1 MTASI
6 LDHLDRLADEHPNK
20 LLYAYL
26 DVNGDPIETHTYASF
41 LRRAQAIAGHLRK
54 EGRFAAG
61 DRILLAYPPGLE
73 MICAFFGCVRAG
85 LIPVPVYPPSSRGFQ
100 SALYKTVHIAKD
112 CQAAG
117 ILTSRGYHASLKT
130 NLARRGVSAS
140 GVDVDYISGL
150 PWIAT
155 EDFVDTAADN
165 LPVDS
170 SEILFLQYTSGSTME
185 PKGVIVTHENI
196 LTTCPLVIDHPAPVV
211 VSWLPQYHDMGLIGC
226 YLYPALKGGTTYGFA
241 PMDFIQRPILWF
253 KAITTYHATAA
264 AAPNFAYDYCLR
276 AGRLSKES
284 LEACDLSSLRVLL
297 CAAEPV
303 KPDTYTR
310 FLEAFQPYGLK
321 SESFYVAYGLAENT
335 LAVSLGGRKIVSVNK
350 RALALGKARMTTEVS
365 EIDGAAQIVSCGT
378 SLPGLDLKI
387 VDPEGHFALKPGRT
401 GEIWVAGTGKCQG
414 YWNNPELTLKQ
425 FRARLVDDTPYD
437 DGYLRTGDIGFVHD
451 GELYVCGRI
460 KDMIILRG
468 QNYYP
473 QDIENVVEKSSSQ
486 LRHNC
491 VVAFQIQEDSEPAL
505 AIVAE
510 VKNPKALPE
519 ARKIAAAVR
528 NYLNVEVAVI
538 CLIAPRAIPRTSS
551 GKIMRHKTKQMWLQ
565 GQFTVLSDFSRE
577 KDAGNSACVS
587 DMHSTFAELKARYNL
602 TGQESYNLVEA
613 GLDSLDLVVFMHEL
627 KELLKDKGAELL
639 ARQVD
644 IGVIQRVSVAELFG
658 LAEQLERA
666 PEAALVHL
674 RHSLAAFRE
683 EQCAAEKRMMSDDRK
698 LIFEPP
704 VPSPMSE
711 IPTLKQV
718 LLTGGTGF
726 IGPFLIKSLLEQT
739 RAKIYVLVRSSDEK
753 QGRQRLRA
761 AVESMGP
768 CGAGLME
775 MFEARVIP
783 VSGDLGQPKLG
794 LMQDVWDFLASE
806 IDTVFHNG
814 ATVNYLFNYDLMR
827 DANVLGTNEVLRLA
841 FEGRPKEFNYVSTTF
856 VFGWAVKSVLYETDL
871 NENMELLDFGY
882 SQSKWVAE
890 QVVVD
895 ARSRGLSA
903 RIFRPAL
910 VSPSVTGGGNNFDIA
925 VRLVAFMVNH
935 GIGVDTLNQVSFV
948 PADIVANNIVAIST
962 TPGTANRT
970 YHVVRD
976 DYSNMMDVTGLITK
990 ATGRQFEQFSL
1001 PDFVPELIRRCRKE
1015 DLLFP
1020 LLDFLVGSVD
1030 NISSME
1036 FKRYDNSCY
1045 QMARDASVWGKPDP
1059 SLEDTVNG
1067 ILKFMYRKGIIS
1079 VAAREVK
1086 AVSPIFK
1093 RELTIKTHRR
1103 GIDCGVNCLEC
1114 LADAGE
1120 PECVAEIPEEIPK
1133 IEASEQM

>member
-6 LDHLDRLADEHPNK
+6 LDHMDRLADEHPDK
-20 LLYAYL
+20 LLYSYL
-26 DVNGDPIETHTYASF
+26 DVNGDPIESYTYASF

-61 DRILLAYPPGLE
+61 DRVLLAYPPGLE

-117 ILTSRGYHASLKT
+117 ILTSRDYHASLKT

-155 EDFVDTAADN
+155 EDFVDTISDRP
-165 LPVDS
+165 PVDPS
-170 SEILFLQYTSGSTME
+170 KILFLQYTSGSTME

-196 LTTCPLVIDHPAPVV
+196 LNTYALVIDHPAPVV

-253 KAITTYHATAA
+253 NAITAYHATAA

-284 LEACDLSSLRVLL
+284 LEACDLSSLRVLM

-335 LAVSLGGRKIVSVNK
+335 LAVSLGGRNIVSVNK

-365 EIDGAAQIVSCGT
+365 EIDGASQIVSCGT
-378 SLPGLDLKI
+378 WLPGLDVKI
-387 VDPEGHFALKPGRT
+387 VDPEGHFALKPERI
-401 GEIWVAGTGKCQG
+401 GEIWVAGSGKCQG

-437 DGYLRTGDIGFVHD
+437 DGYLRTGDIGFIHD

-473 QDIENVVEKSSSQ
+473 QDIENVVEKSSN
-486 LRHNC
+486 LIRHNC
-491 VVAFQIQEDSEPAL
+491 VVAFQIEEDSEPAL

-510 VKNPKALPE
+510 VKNPRALPE
-519 ARKIAAAVR
+519 ALKIAAAVR

-538 CLIAPRAIPRTSS
+538 SLIAPRAIPRTSS
-551 GKIMRHKTKQMWLQ
+551 GKVMRHKTKQMWLQ
-565 GQFTVLSDFSRE
+565 GQFSVLSGFSRE
-577 KDAGNSACVS
+577 KEAGKSHP
-587 DMHSTFAELKARYNL
+587 DIHSSFGELKARYNL
-602 TGQESYNLVEA
+602 TGLESYNLVEA

-666 PEAALVHL
+666 PEEALVHL

-683 EQCAAEKRMMSDDRK
+683 EQCAAEKQMMSNDRK

-704 VPSPMSE
+704 VPSPMPE
-711 IPTLKQV
+711 IPMLDHV

-726 IGPFLIKSLLEQT
+726 IGPFLIKSLLEHT

-753 QGRQRLRA
+753 RGRQRLIA
-761 AVESMGP
+761 AMESMGP

-783 VSGDLGQPKLG
+783 VSGDLGQPRLG
-794 LMQDVWDFLASE
+794 LMQDVWDFLTSE

-827 DANVLGTNEVLRLA
+827 GANVLGTNEIVRLA

-910 VSPSVTGGGNNFDIA
+910 VSPSVNGGGNNFDIA

-962 TPGTANRT
+962 TPGTANKT
-970 YHVVRD
+970 YHVTRD
-976 DYSNMMDVTGLITK
+976 DYSNMMDITGLITK
-990 ATGRQFEQFSL
+990 ATGRQFEIFSL

-1030 NISSME
+1030 NISAME
-1036 FKRYDNSCY
+1036 FKRYDSSCY

-1086 AVSPIFK
+1086 AMSPI
-1093 RELTIKTHRR
+1093 RERDLAIKTHRR
-1103 GIDCGVNCLEC
+1103 GIDCGADCLQC

-1120 PECVAEIPEEIPK
+1120 PECVAEIREEIPK
-1133 IEASEQM
+1133 LEASEQL

>member
-6 LDHLDRLADEHPNK
+6 LDNLDRLADEHPNK
-20 LLYAYL
+20 LLYSYL

-54 EGRFAAG
+54 ESRFAAG
-61 DRILLAYPPGLE
+61 DRVLLAYPPGLE

-117 ILTSRGYHASLKT
+117 ILTSRDYHASLKT

-140 GVDVDYISGL
+140 GVDIDYISGL
-150 PWIAT
+150 PWIVT
-155 EDFVDTAADN
+155 EDFVDTISDR
-165 LPVDS
+165 LPVDPS
-170 SEILFLQYTSGSTME
+170 KILFLQYTSGSTME

-196 LTTCPLVIDHPAPVV
+196 LNTYPLVIDHPAPVV

-253 KAITTYHATAA
+253 NAITTYHATAA

-276 AGRLSKES
+276 AGRLSKEN
-284 LEACDLSSLRVLL
+284 LEACDLSSLRVLM

-335 LAVSLGGRKIVSVNK
+335 LAVSLGGRNIVSVNK

-365 EIDGAAQIVSCGT
+365 EIGGATQIVSCGT
-378 SLPGLDLKI
+378 PLPGLDVKI
-387 VDPEGHFALKPGRT
+387 VDPEGHFPLKPERI
-401 GEIWVAGTGKCQG
+401 GEIWVAGSGKCQG

-437 DGYLRTGDIGFVHD
+437 DGYLRTGDIGFIHN

-473 QDIENVVEKSSSQ
+473 QDIENVVEKSSS
-486 LRHNC
+486 LIRHNC
-491 VVAFQIQEDSEPAL
+491 VAAFQVQEDSEPAL

-510 VKNPKALPE
+510 VKNPRALPE

-528 NYLNVEVAVI
+528 NYLNVEVAMI
-538 CLIAPRAIPRTSS
+538 SFIAPRAIPRTSS

-577 KDAGNSACVS
+577 KDAGKSHS
-587 DMHSTFAELKARYNL
+587 DIHSSFAELKARYNL
-602 TGQESYNLVEA
+602 TGLESYNLVEA

-666 PEAALVHL
+666 PEEALIHL

-683 EQCAAEKRMMSDDRK
+683 EQCAAEKQMMSNDRK

-704 VPSPMSE
+704 VPAPMPE
-711 IPTLKQV
+711 IPMLNHV

-761 AVESMGP
+761 AMESMGP

-783 VSGDLGQPKLG
+783 VSGDLAQPKLG

-827 DANVLGTNEVLRLA
+827 DANVLGTNEVVRLA

-895 ARSRGLSA
+895 ARNRGLSA

-962 TPGTANRT
+962 TPGTANKT
-970 YHVVRD
+970 YHVTRD
-976 DYSNMMDVTGLITK
+976 DYSNMMDITGLITK
-990 ATGRQFEQFSL
+990 ATGRQFERFSL

-1030 NISSME
+1030 NISAME
-1036 FKRYDNSCY
+1036 FKRYDSSSY

-1079 VAAREVK
+1079 VAAREVN
-1086 AVSPIFK
+1086 AVSPICE
-1093 RELTIKTHRR
+1093 RELNIETHRR
-1103 GIDCGVNCLEC
+1103 GMDCGAHCLQC
-1114 LADAGE
+1114 MADAGD
-1120 PECVAEIPEEIPK
+1120 PECIEEIPK
-1133 IEASEQM
+1133 IEASEQL

>member
-1 MTASI
+1 LKMASI
-6 LDHLDRLADEHPNK
+6 LDHLNRLADEHPDR
-20 LLYAYL
+20 LLYSYL
-26 DVNGDPIETHTYASF
+26 DVNGDPIESYTYASF
-41 LRRAQAIAGHLRK
+41 LHRAEAIAGHLQK

-61 DRILLAYPPGLE
+61 DRLLLAYPPGLE

-100 SALYKTVHIAKD
+100 SALYKMVHIARD

-117 ILTSRGYHASLKT
+117 ILTSRDYHASLRT
-130 NLARRGVSAS
+130 NLARSGVAAS
-140 GVDVDYISGL
+140 GVDVDYISAL
-150 PWIAT
+150 PWIVT
-155 EDFVDTAADN
+155 EDFVDTVAHVPAVE
-165 LPVDS
+165 PS
-170 SEILFLQYTSGSTME
+170 KILFLQYTSGSTME

-196 LTTCPLVIDHPAPVV
+196 LNTYSLVIDHPEPVV

-226 YLYPALKGGTTYGFA
+226 YLYPALKGGTTYGFS
-241 PMDFIQRPILWF
+241 PTDFIQRPILWF
-253 KAITTYHATAA
+253 DSITAYGATAT

-276 AGRLSKES
+276 AGRLSRES
-284 LEACDLSSLRVLL
+284 LEACDLSSLRVLM

-310 FLEAFQPYGLK
+310 FLEAFEPYGLK
-321 SESFYVAYGLAENT
+321 CESFYVAYGLAENT
-335 LAVSLGGRKIVSVNK
+335 LAVTLRGRNIVSVNK
-350 RALALGKARMTTEVS
+350 RALALGKARLTSEVS
-365 EIDGAAQIVSCGT
+365 EIDASMQIVSCGT
-378 SLPGLDLKI
+378 PLPGLDVKI
-387 VDPEGHFALKPGRT
+387 VDPEGHFALGPERI
-401 GEIWVAGTGKCQG
+401 GEIWVAGSGKCQG
-414 YWNNPELTLKQ
+414 YWNNPELTQKQ

-437 DGYLRTGDIGFVHD
+437 DGYLRTGDTGFFHG

-473 QDIENVVEKSSSQ
+473 HDIENVVEKSSS
-486 LRHNC
+486 LIRHNC
-491 VVAFQIQEDSEPAL
+491 VAAFQVQEDSEPAL

-510 VKNPKALPE
+510 VKNPRALPE

-538 CLIAPRAIPRTSS
+538 SLIVPRAIPRTSS

-565 GQFTVLSDFSRE
+565 GEFTVLTDFSRE
-577 KDAGNSACVS
+577 KDAGACAADIGS
-587 DMHSTFAELKARYNL
+587 HSTFGELKARYNL

-627 KELLKDKGAELL
+627 KELLKDKGAEML

-674 RHSLAAFRE
+674 RHSLAAFRA
-683 EQCAAEKRMMSDDRK
+683 EQSAAEKQMMNNDRK

-704 VPSPMSE
+704 VPLPLPE
-711 IPTLKQV
+711 VPILNHV

-739 RAKIYVLVRSSDEK
+739 RAKIHVLVRASDEK
-753 QGRQRLRA
+753 QGRQRLKA
-761 AVESMGP
+761 AMESMGP
-768 CGAGLME
+768 CGAGLLE

-783 VSGDLGQPKLG
+783 VCGDLGHPKLG
-794 LMQDVWDFLASE
+794 LTQDVWDSLANE

-814 ATVNYLFNYDLMR
+814 ATVNYLFNYDVMR
-827 DANVLGTNEVLRLA
+827 DANVLGTNEVVRLA

-856 VFGWAVKSVLYETDL
+856 VFGWAVKSVLYETDQ
-871 NENMELLDFGY
+871 NEDMELLDFGY

-895 ARSRGLSA
+895 ARRRGLSA

-962 TPGTANRT
+962 TPGTANKT
-970 YHVVRD
+970 YHVTRD
-976 DYSNMMDVTGLITK
+976 DYSNMMDITGLITK
-990 ATGRQFEQFSL
+990 ATGRQFEHFLL

-1030 NISSME
+1030 NISAME
-1036 FKRYDNSCY
+1036 FKRYDSTSY
-1045 QMARDASVWGKPDP
+1045 QTARDASAWGKADP

-1079 VAAREVK
+1079 VAAREVNGVAPGNRLLDCTN
-1086 AVSPIFK
+1086 AVSA
-1093 RELTIKTHRR
+1093 T
-1103 GIDCGVNCLEC
+1103 
-1114 LADAGE
+1114 
-1120 PECVAEIPEEIPK
+1120 
-1133 IEASEQM
+1133 AS

>member
-6 LDHLDRLADEHPNK
+6 LGHLDRLADEHPDK
-20 LLYAYL
+20 PLYSYL
-26 DVNGDPIETHTYASF
+26 GGKGDPLESYTYASF
-41 LRRAQAIAGHLRK
+41 LHRVEALAGHLWQ

-61 DRILLAYPPGLE
+61 DRLLLAYPPGLE

-100 SALYKTVHIAKD
+100 SALYKMVHIAKD

-117 ILTSRGYHASLKT
+117 ILTSRDYQASLKT
-130 NLARRGVSAS
+130 NLARSGVSAC

-150 PWIAT
+150 PWIST
-155 EDFVDTAADN
+155 EDFVDAISDRPA
-165 LPVDS
+165 VDLS
-170 SEILFLQYTSGSTME
+170 KILFLQYTSGSTMQ
-185 PKGVIVTHENI
+185 PKGVIVKHENI
-196 LTTCPLVIDHPAPVV
+196 LNTCPLVIDHPAPVV

-241 PMDFIQRPILWF
+241 PTDFIQRPILWF
-253 KAITTYHATAA
+253 DAMTTYHATAT

-276 AGRLSKES
+276 AGRLSKER
-284 LEACDLSSLRVLL
+284 LEACDLSSLRVLM

-310 FLEAFQPYGLK
+310 FLEAFQSYGLK

-335 LAVSLGGRKIVSVNK
+335 LAVSLGGRNIVSVNK
-350 RALALGKARMTTEVS
+350 RALALGTARMTTEVS
-365 EIDGAAQIVSCGT
+365 EIGGATQIVSCGT
-378 SLPGLDLKI
+378 PLPGLDVKI
-387 VDPEGHFALKPGRT
+387 VDPEGHFALKPERT
-401 GEIWVAGTGKCQG
+401 GEIWVAGSGKCQG

-437 DGYLRTGDIGFVHD
+437 DGYLRTGDIGFFHD

-473 QDIENVVEKSSSQ
+473 HDIENVVEKSSG
-486 LRHNC
+486 LIRHNC
-491 VVAFQIQEDSEPAL
+491 VAAFQIQEDGEPAL

-510 VKNPKALPE
+510 VKNPRALPD

-538 CLIAPRAIPRTSS
+538 SLIAPRAIPRTSS
-551 GKIMRHKTKQMWLQ
+551 GKIMRHETKQMWLQ

-577 KDAGNSACVS
+577 KDPGNSPSDS
-587 DMHSTFAELKARYNL
+587 DMHSSFAELKARYGL
-602 TGQESYNLVEA
+602 TGLESYNLVEA

-627 KELLKDKGAELL
+627 KELLKDKGAEML

-644 IGVIQRVSVAELFG
+644 IGVIQRVGIAELFG
-658 LAEQLERA
+658 LAERLKRA
-666 PEAALVHL
+666 PEEALVHL

-683 EQCAAEKRMMSDDRK
+683 EQCATEKQMMSNDKK

-704 VPSPMSE
+704 VPLPLPE
-711 IPTLKQV
+711 TPVLNQV

-726 IGPFLIKSLLEQT
+726 IGPFLMKSLLEQT
-739 RAKIYVLVRSSDEK
+739 QAKIYVLVRSFDEK
-753 QGRQRLRA
+753 QGKQRLRDA
-761 AVESMGP
+761 MESIGP
-768 CGAGLME
+768 SGAGLME

-783 VSGDLGQPKLG
+783 VCGDLGQPKLG
-794 LMQDVWDFLASE
+794 LTRGEWDFLASE

-827 DANVLGTNEVLRLA
+827 DANVLGTNEVVRLA

-856 VFGWAVKSVLYETDL
+856 VFGWAVKSVLNETDL
-871 NENMELLDFGY
+871 NEDMELLDFGY

-962 TPGTANRT
+962 TRGTANKT
-970 YHVVRD
+970 YHVTRD
-976 DYSNMMDVTGLITK
+976 DYSNMMDITGLITK
-990 ATGRQFEQFSL
+990 ATGRQFETFRL

-1030 NISSME
+1030 NISAME
-1036 FKRYDNSCY
+1036 FKRYDSTCY
-1045 QMARDASVWGKPDP
+1045 QKARDASAWGKADP

-1079 VAAREVK
+1079 VAAREVN
-1086 AVSPIFK
+1086 AVSPSDG
-1093 RELTIKTHRR
+1093 L
-1103 GIDCGVNCLEC
+1103 VNWT
-1114 LADAGE
+1114 DAIS
-1120 PECVAEIPEEIPK
+1120 AT
-1133 IEASEQM
+1133 AS